1 MEASKRERERKTFI
15 ETRPL
20 LYFFFGGCFAQFDSR
35 SFTHKHCYVPRTYNT
50 PSAHIVFIC
59 ILTLYD
65 GVSWKLLGLNRSI
78 SRSYIT
84 IKWNENQRNKK
95 TNIVVLVLCVRC
107 VRVCFGWF
115 GKKYSTNKKQHQQ
128 QQQPTKSH
136 LCVRSL
142 FLFSLSS
149 FEEEEI
155 SLFRSLQA
163 IPVYFIWW
171 QHFVWLFLLRCY
183 CFGWL
188 NQKQEQKSSQIK
200 QNKNAMWAAESKNP
214 FAEDHRVRAVD
225 WQKS

>member
-20 LYFFFGGCFAQFDSR
+20 LYFFWGGCFAQFDSR

-142 FLFSLSS
+142 FLFSLFPLSKKRKFLYFDRFKRFQYILFGGSTS
-149 FEEEEI
+149 FGCSCSVVI
-155 SLFRSLQA
+155 VLAGWIRS
-163 IPVYFIWW
+163 
-171 QHFVWLFLLRCY
+171 
-183 CFGWL
+183 
-188 NQKQEQKSSQIK
+188 KSK
-200 QNKNAMWAAESKNP
+200 KAAK
-214 FAEDHRVRAVD
+214 
-225 WQKS
+225 